1 MDEEID
7 AHPDAI
13 KLNWKTKLIL
23 LYFIVSVSGWR
34 SVHDGNSLSVF
45 LAFSMLYT
53 FTFIVA
59 FKMWN
64 EVVKLGIR

>member
-1 MDEEID
+1 M
-7 AHPDAI
+7 
-13 KLNWKTKLIL
+13 KKLIL